1 MKKTLIGI
9 AVASA
14 FLLAG
19 NVQADPAALAQSS
32 GCLNCHSVDAKLVG
46 PALQEIA
53 AKYAGEEGAAE
64 MLAGKIKNGS
74 NGVWGQIPM
83 PPNPAVSDENALV
96 LAEFILSLNN

>member
-9 AVASA
+9 AAASA
-14 FLLAG
+14 LILAG
-19 NVQADPAALAQSS
+19 NAQADADLAQNS
-32 GCLNCHSVDAKLVG
+32 GCLNCHQVDAKLVG
-46 PALQEIA
+46 PGLKEIA
-53 AKYAGEEGAAE
+53 AKYAGEDGAAE

>member
-9 AVASA
+9 AAASA
-14 FLLAG
+14 LILAG
-19 NVQADPAALAQSS
+19 NVQADADLAQNS
-32 GCLNCHSVDAKLVG
+32 GCLNCHQVDAKLVG
-46 PALQEIA
+46 PALTEIA
-53 AKYAGEEGAAE
+53 AKYAGEDGAAE

>member
-9 AVASA
+9 AAASA
-14 FLLAG
+14 LILAG
-19 NVQADPAALAQSS
+19 NAQADADLAQNS
-32 GCLNCHSVDAKLVG
+32 GCLNCHQVDAKLVG
-46 PALQEIA
+46 PGLKEIA
-53 AKYAGEEGAAE
+53 AKYADEDGAAE

>member
-9 AVASA
+9 AAASA
-14 FLLAG
+14 LILAG
-19 NVQADPAALAQSS
+19 NAQADADLAQNS
-32 GCLNCHSVDAKLVG
+32 GCLICHQVDAKLVG
-46 PALQEIA
+46 PGLKEIA
-53 AKYAGEEGAAE
+53 AKYAGEDGAAE

>member
-9 AVASA
+9 AAASA
-14 FLLAG
+14 LILAG
-19 NVQADPAALAQSS
+19 NAQADADLAQNS
-32 GCLNCHSVDAKLVG
+32 GCLNCHQVDAKLVG
-46 PALQEIA
+46 PGLTEIA
-53 AKYAGEEGAAE
+53 AKYAGEDGAAE

>member
-1 MKKTLIGI
+1 MKKTLIGM
-9 AVASA
+9 AAASA
-14 FLLAG
+14 LILAG
-19 NVQADPAALAQSS
+19 NAQADADLAQNS
-32 GCLNCHSVDAKLVG
+32 GCLNCHQVDAKLVG
-46 PALQEIA
+46 PGLKDIA
-53 AKYAGEEGAAE
+53 AKYAGEDGAAE